1 MYWGDGSLD
10 KIEMANLDGSGRV
23 ILVNESS
30 TDSHYFAF
38 ALDSQYLY
46 FTDWSDTGPSRYH
59 FTVIPV
65 NCISSAEQ
73 KDRLSKK

>member
-10 KIEMANLDGSGRV
+10 RIEMANLGGSGRV

-46 FTDWSDTGPSRYH
+46 FTD
-59 FTVIPV
+59 
-65 NCISSAEQ
+65 
-73 KDRLSKK
+73 